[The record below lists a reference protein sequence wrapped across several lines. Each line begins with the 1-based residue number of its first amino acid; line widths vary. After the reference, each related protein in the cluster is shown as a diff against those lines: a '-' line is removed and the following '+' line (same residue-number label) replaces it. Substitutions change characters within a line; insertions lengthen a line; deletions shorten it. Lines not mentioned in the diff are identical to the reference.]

1 LKRNLLSNP
10 NPLITGIPPLL
21 KAGTPLP
28 TITGA
33 LLQIITIIAGTLLP
47 QITVGVQIRI
57 TGMLLQITITLIII
71 LIIRRIL

>member
-33 LLQIITIIAGTLLP
+33 LLQIITIAGTLLP